1 MRQRDFITFV
11 GAGAVAWPLTAPAQ
25 PSPVRPL
32 IGLLSPL
39 SASAASR
46 NIAAFRSALRDLG
59 YVEGRN
65 ITLALRYGDGVA
77 ERMPSLARELVALNP
92 DVIFAGANLGAS
104 AAHNATR
111 TIPIV
116 TVTPEN
122 PVTAGLAQSIG
133 RPGGN
138 VTGTWN
144 LGDEPTR

>member
-1 MRQRDFITFV
+1 MRRRDFITLV
-11 GAGAVAWPLTAPAQ
+11 GGTAVVWPLPAPAQ

-46 NIAAFRSALRDLG
+46 NVAAFRSALRDLG

-65 ITLALRYGDGVA
+65 IRLALRYGDGAA
-77 ERMPSLARELVALNP
+77 ERMPALARELVALNP

-104 AAHNATR
+104 AVHNETR

-138 VTGTWN
+138 VTGT
-144 LGDEPTR
+144 